1 MSVADLLAYN
11 RIPKQLVAV
20 TKSIKELEAQK
31 HDLLDE
37 LDQLL
42 EAGLVDEKFSWQDF
56 AFSWSAGRAS
66 YDYPDEVTQLE
77 AQLKALKETAV
88 ETGKA
93 TAKPSKPFW
102 TIRPPK
108 S

>member
-1 MSVADLLAYN
+1 MSVADLP
-11 RIPKQLVAV
+11 RHQVVAERLIAV
-20 TKSIKELEAQK
+20 VAAMKELDGQRQE
-31 HDLLDE
+31 LLDE
-37 LDQLL
+37 LETLR
-42 EAGLVDEKFSWQDF
+42 EVGLVDEKFSWFDF

>member
-1 MSVADLLAYN
+1 MVSAKNCLMSSKPCARLAWLM
-11 RIPKQLVAV
+11 R
-20 TKSIKELEAQK
+20 SS
-31 HDLLDE
+31 
-37 LDQLL
+37 
-42 EAGLVDEKFSWQDF
+42 AGLTSP
-56 AFSWSAGRAS
+56 SPGRAS